1 MPRSPAVGREAGHI
15 AHLIAAV
22 LFASVLGG
30 SSALAQNAQVSGSS
44 SSATATHPSPV
55 APSTAKGSQAKASP
69 AAKPGGPASR
79 SLPNRFAGRAGAY
92 YKVVWGIDS
101 LAVKWTESGEIV
113 RFSWRVLDPALA
125 KALSD
130 KRAEPS
136 LIDPQA
142 GVSLVVPTMEKIGQ
156 LRQTSSPEVGKSY
169 WVAFSNTGLLVKPGH
184 RVDVAIGTF
193 RAQGLVVD

>member
-1 MPRSPAVGREAGHI
+1 MSRSPAVGREAAHI
-15 AHLIAAV
+15 ADLLLAV
-22 LFASVLGG
+22 LFASVLCG
-30 SSALAQNAQVSGSS
+30 SSVLAQNAQVSSS
-44 SSATATHPSPV
+44 SSPATATQPSPV
-55 APSTAKGSQAKASP
+55 APPTPKGSQAKASP
-69 AAKPGGPASR
+69 AAKPAGPASR
-79 SLPNRFAGRAGAY
+79 SLPNRFAGRAGTY

-136 LIDPQA
+136 LMDPQA

-156 LRQTSSPEVGKSY
+156 LRQTSSPAVGKSY
-169 WVAFSNTGLLVKPGH
+169 WVAFSNKGLLVKPGH

-193 RAQGLVVD
+193 RAAGLVVD

>member
-1 MPRSPAVGREAGHI
+1 MPRSHTVGREAGRI
-15 AHLIAAV
+15 ADLAVAV
-22 LFASVLGG
+22 LLASVLGG
-30 SSALAQNAQVSGSS
+30 SAVLAQNAQVSS
-44 SSATATHPSPV
+44 SSAPATATQPSPV

-69 AAKPGGPASR
+69 AAKPAGPASR

-136 LIDPQA
+136 LMDPQA

-156 LRQTSSPEVGKSY
+156 LRQTSSPEAGKSY
-169 WVAFSNTGLLVKPGH
+169 WVAFSNKGLLVKPGH